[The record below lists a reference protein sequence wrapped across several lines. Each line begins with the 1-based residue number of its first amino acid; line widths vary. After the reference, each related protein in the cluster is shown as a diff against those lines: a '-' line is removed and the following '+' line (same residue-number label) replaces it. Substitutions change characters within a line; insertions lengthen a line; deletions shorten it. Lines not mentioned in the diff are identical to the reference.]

1 MNQKTSKKSS
11 PRAAAAKALAGVIF
25 NQRSLSATLPQAV
38 ESLDPSDRPLAQEIS
53 YGVLRHYDQLNNRA
67 KQLLKRPFKKKD
79 GALHALILSG
89 FYELKYM
96 RTPAHATISESVNAT
111 KLLGRDWARGG
122 VNALLRGF
130 QRDIDSGNSLP
141 EHHNHPQWM
150 IDEVKKSWP
159 NEWEQVLNNNNQRP
173 PMTLRVNLSHN
184 SSESYLAILADEAL
198 TATQSSITP
207 SAITLERGVPVLAL
221 PGFEDGDISVQDE
234 APQQAAELLNP
245 QAGETVLDACA
256 APGGKTAHIL
266 ERIAAAGEGE
276 LKELVALDLKPERL
290 QRIDDNLARL
300 NFTASTVVA
309 DATDSGWR
317 KSGSLFDRILIDAPC
332 SGSGVIRR
340 NPDIKLLRRQSD
352 IVTLVD
358 NQRAILESCW
368 ALLQSGGTLL
378 YATCSIFP
386 QENEEQIQQFLNAQQ
401 DSEALPIEQE
411 WGRST
416 GAGRQILPGENG
428 MDGFYYALLRKR
440 VE

>member
-1 MNQKTSKKSS
+1 
-11 PRAAAAKALAGVIF
+11 
-25 NQRSLSATLPQAV
+25 
-38 ESLDPSDRPLAQEIS
+38 
-53 YGVLRHYDQLNNRA
+53 
-67 KQLLKRPFKKKD
+67 
-79 GALHALILSG
+79 
-89 FYELKYM
+89 
-96 RTPAHATISESVNAT
+96 
-111 KLLGRDWARGG
+111 
-122 VNALLRGF
+122 
-130 QRDIDSGNSLP
+130 
-141 EHHNHPQWM
+141 
-150 IDEVKKSWP
+150 
-159 NEWEQVLNNNNQRP
+159 
-173 PMTLRVNLSHN
+173 
-184 SSESYLAILADEAL
+184 
-198 TATQSSITP
+198 
-207 SAITLERGVPVLAL
+207 VPVLAL